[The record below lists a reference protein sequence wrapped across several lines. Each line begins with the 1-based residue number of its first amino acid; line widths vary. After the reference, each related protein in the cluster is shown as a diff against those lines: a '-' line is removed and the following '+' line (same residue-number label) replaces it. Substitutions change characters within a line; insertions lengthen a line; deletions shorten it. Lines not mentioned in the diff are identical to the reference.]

1 MTLNR
6 STAMTLRAG
15 IVLGMVLMVAG
26 LVIDFA
32 GMGETVLYVGI
43 LILILSPFAGV
54 IVSFA
59 CLLRE
64 RDMFWATVAGILLII
79 TLIGIAISI
88 LK

>member
-1 MTLNR
+1 MSLNR
-6 STAMTLRAG
+6 STALTLRAG

-26 LVIDFA
+26 LAVDFA
-32 GMGETVLYVGI
+32 GMGETVLYAGI
-43 LILILSPFAGV
+43 LVLILSPFAGV

-64 RDMFWATVAGILLII
+64 RDMFWAMVAGILLVI
-79 TLIGIAISI
+79 TVIGIVISL